1 MSVIKSNEIFS
12 PQNYCDTFL
21 DVCPIFSGNQ
31 NELRSLLDKNGNSHL
46 RDFPFDEIETIVK
59 NNIPVVLV
67 DNTYIG
73 NDGEIVFEHRWFE
86 VPDENPHFEI
96 GDVLENT
103 IIGIEDWDGEKSIH
117 YYAYSYCADD
127 GAPDSYRL
135 VEYTF
140 FIETLAKVL
149 QYGIKQYES
158 DYQEEV
164 KQYIEDCTEG
174 ELIRLYEHYD
184 KGEAPVHIWISEITM
199 ETPYGMYILED

>member
-12 PQNYCDTFL
+12 PQNYCDTFFG
-21 DVCPIFSGNQ
+21 VCPVFSGNQ
-31 NELRSLLDKNGNSHL
+31 DELRSLLDENGYSNL
-46 RDFPFDEIETIVK
+46 RDFPFDAIESIVK
-59 NNIPVVLV
+59 NKIPVVLV
-67 DNTYIG
+67 DTTYIN
-73 NDGEIVFEHRWFE
+73 NDCEMVSEHRWFE

-117 YYAYSYCADD
+117 YYAYSYCSDN
-127 GAPDSYRL
+127 GAPDSYRF

-140 FIETLAKVL
+140 FIETLAKAL

-164 KQYIEDCTEG
+164 KQYIEDCKED
-174 ELIRLYEHYD
+174 ELIRFYEHYD
-184 KGEAPVHIWISEITM
+184 NGEAPAPILVSEITM
-199 ETPYGMYILED
+199 GTPYGMYILED